1 MKRLLWLL
9 LSFTVAWPGLGPALA
24 QRDLD
29 HLVIGARAPIVA
41 LDPAISGLGSMHG
54 YYRHIYDA
62 LVFRDPKSQPIP
74 GLAESWRV
82 VDPLTWEFRLR
93 RDVTCHDGT
102 PLDAADVAATLRR
115 LPTVTGSD
123 LLTVSKMRP
132 VSDLQIIDPH
142 TIRFVTREPYPGLLV
157 ALPELHIVCD
167 SVPAGAATQDFN
179 AGRAAI
185 GSGPY
190 RHVSWER
197 GARWELQ
204 RNESWWG
211 KPPEFRRV
219 TIREIAGD
227 APRMAALEAG
237 DVDLADYVPPLHVA
251 RFAGNER
258 LEVFRTPSSR
268 TIFLQFESIREQ
280 TPFATD
286 RAGQPLPRNPF
297 RDPRVRRAL
306 ALGVNGDAIVARTME
321 GLAVRATQGVPEGY
335 PGFDPGIGAPR
346 YAPDE
351 ARRLLAEAGY
361 PNGFRLALHCSNNR
375 YVNDGAICQAAAQ
388 MLSRIGIETSVETLP
403 TSIYFPRLIRRE
415 FSAYLLGWGNA
426 SGDAAT
432 LLRDVMTTRDTVA
445 GLGSW
450 NMATA
455 DPELDRMVL
464 ESTADMDLKR
474 RAAGMAAAMRLVA
487 ERDYMLPLHA
497 QLVVAATRRGLSYTP
512 YADEST
518 LAIAVRRR

>member
-1 MKRLLWLL
+1 MKGRAFFALALL
-9 LSFTVAWPGLGPALA
+9 LASPALA
-24 QRDLD
+24 QRDPAT
-29 HLVIGARAPIVA
+29 LVVGARAPLVS

-62 LVFRDPKSQPIP
+62 LVFRDPNSQPIP
-74 GLAESWRV
+74 GLAESWTV

-93 RDVTCHDGT
+93 RGVTCHDGS
-102 PLDAADVAATLRR
+102 PLDATDVVSTFRR

-132 VSDLQIIDPH
+132 VSEIEVVDPH

-167 SVPAGAATQDFN
+167 GPIATPTTEDFN

-204 RNESWWG
+204 RNEAWWG
-211 KPPEFRRV
+211 EKPDFARV
-219 TIREIAGD
+219 TIREITSD

-237 DVDLADYVPPLHVA
+237 DVDLADYVPPMHVA
-251 RFAGNER
+251 RLSQSPR
-258 LEVFRTPSSR
+258 LEVFRAPSSR
-268 TIFLQFESIREQ
+268 TIFLQFDTIREQ
-280 TPFATD
+280 TPFVRD
-286 RAGQPLPRNPF
+286 RAGAVLQQNPF
-297 RDPRVRRAL
+297 RDPRVRRAMAL
-306 ALGVNGDAIVARTME
+306 AVNGDAILSRTME
-321 GLAVRATQGVPEGY
+321 GLGVRATQGIPEGF
-335 PGFDPGIGAPR
+335 PGFDGSIPAAR
-346 YAPDE
+346 YAPEE
-351 ARRLLAEAGY
+351 ARQLLAAAGY
-361 PNGFRLALHCSNNR
+361 PQGFRLSLHCSNNR
-375 YVNDGAICQAAAQ
+375 YVNDGAICQNLAQ
-388 MLSRIGIETSVETLP
+388 MLTRVGVEVSVEAMP
-403 TSIYFPRLIRRE
+403 TNIYFPRLTRRE

-432 LLRDVMTTRDTVA
+432 FLRDVIASRDQSR

-455 DPELDRMVL
+455 DPELDRMI
-464 ESTADMDLKR
+464 ETSTADIDLPR
-474 RAAGMAAAMRLVA
+474 RSAGMAAAMRLVA
-487 ERDYMLPLHA
+487 ERDYLVPLHV
-497 QLVVAATRRGLSYTP
+497 QLVVAAARRGIAFTP

-518 LAIAVRRR
+518 LAMAARRR

>member
-1 MKRLLWLL
+1 MKRVLWLL
-9 LSFTVAWPGLGPALA
+9 LSALAAWPASA
-24 QRDLD
+24 QRDPD
-29 HLVIGARAPIVA
+29 HLVVGARAPIVS
-41 LDPAISGLGSMHG
+41 LDPAMSGLGSMHG

-62 LVFRDPKSQPIP
+62 LVFRDPKSQPVP

-93 RDVTCHDGT
+93 HGVLCHDGS

-115 LPTVTGSD
+115 LPTVAGSD

-132 VSDLQIIDPH
+132 VAELQVVDPH
-142 TIRFVTREPYPGLLV
+142 TVRFRTREPYPGLLA

-167 SVPAGAATQDFN
+167 SVPADAATEDFN

-190 RHVSWER
+190 RHAAWER

-204 RNESWWG
+204 RNDAWWG
-211 KPPEFRRV
+211 ERPDFGRV
-219 TIREIAGD
+219 SIREITSD
-227 APRMAALEAG
+227 ASRMAALEAG
-237 DVDLADYVPPLHVA
+237 DVDLADYVPPMHVA
-251 RFAGNER
+251 RFAANER
-258 LEVFRTPSSR
+258 LEVFRAPSSR

-297 RDPRVRRAL
+297 RDPKVRRAL

-321 GLAVRATQGVPEGY
+321 GLAVRATQGVPEGF
-335 PGFDPGIGAPR
+335 PGFDPGIAAPR

-351 ARRLLAEAGY
+351 ARKLLAEAGF

-388 MLSRIGIETSVETLP
+388 MLARIGVETSVEMLP
-403 TSIYFPRLIRRE
+403 TSIFFPRLIRRE
-415 FSAYLLGWGNA
+415 FSAHLLGWGNA

-432 LLRDVMTTRDTVA
+432 FLRDVMASRDQA
-445 GLGSW
+445 QGLGSW

-455 DPELDRMVL
+455 DPELDRMVV
-464 ESTADMDLKR
+464 EGTADMDLER
-474 RAAGMAAAMRLVA
+474 RAASMAKAMRLVA
-487 ERDYMLPLHA
+487 ERDYVLPLHA
-497 QLVVAATRRGLSYTP
+497 QLVVAATRRGLAYTP
-512 YADEST
+512 QADEST